1 MGDKVDL
8 LQLKARLEK
17 LGVHIDA
24 PAISNASPKRD
35 KREGA
40 ACSKVGLHSED
51 ASSSSIALKAGTL
64 MLY

>member
-24 PAISNASPKRD
+24 PAVYNASPKHE
-35 KREGA
+35 KRSEA
-40 ACSKVGLHSED
+40 AGLKVGHQTEH
-51 ASSSSIALKAGTL
+51 ASSSAAQLQQR
-64 MLY
+64 

>member
-24 PAISNASPKRD
+24 PATHSASPKRE
-35 KREGA
+35 KRSEA
-40 ACSKVGLHSED
+40 AGLKVGL
-51 ASSSSIALKAGTL
+51 
-64 MLY
+64 